1 MTPLDR
7 CRFLNENERLDLGD
21 RTITAVRPPVF
32 DNPTTRGMFD
42 DRTGVF
48 WSVDTFANP
57 VTAPLEDARD
67 ISDADFADGQQL
79 VAAAS
84 CRRGTRGSTSA
95 STTPTSTPFG
105 RCRSRSSPSCHAP
118 AIRGDRIETALD
130 VLRTLPLGRSVAAVH
145 APRPRAVVGITLPGS
160 GSALVE
166 S

>member
-57 VTAPLEDARD
+57 
-67 ISDADFADGQQL
+67 
-79 VAAAS
+79 
-84 CRRGTRGSTSA
+84 
-95 STTPTSTPFG
+95 
-105 RCRSRSSPSCHAP
+105 
-118 AIRGDRIETALD
+118 
-130 VLRTLPLGRSVAAVH
+130 
-145 APRPRAVVGITLPGS
+145 
-160 GSALVE
+160 
-166 S
+166 